1 MLSGI
6 AVVIAITL
14 IAGFVAYIGD
24 RVGHQVGRRRLTLF
38 GLRPKYTSTIVAVG
52 TGMLIALTVTVAAL
66 ISSQLV
72 RTAFFQLGSL
82 NSQISDLQAKAA
94 ALQSEV
100 ATTRE
105 GQLVLPAGQAISGVT
120 IFLSRQQSSNDQ
132 MHLITGFFEQTV
144 RLGNEQWTR
153 AGLKPFPQ
161 KATDPAIVA
170 KLRQELAIVNEKNA
184 NAPVM
189 LMAVAD
195 RNLFRGEEL
204 HFALQQW
211 VDIRL
216 AKRGEVLAS
225 IDVTGGQ
232 PANLQLA
239 ALTAL
244 REMAQRGMPRPF
256 LSVPY
261 VNLAEAKTLQAAL
274 LRDKGRYRVEVKAAT
289 DTYPRTGGVALE
301 FSLVPVKK

>member
-6 AVVIAITL
+6 LIVAVITL
-14 IAGFVAYIGD
+14 VAGFVAYIGD

-52 TGMLIALTVTVAAL
+52 TGMVIALTVTVAAL
-66 ISSQLV
+66 IGSQLV

-82 NSQISDLQAKAA
+82 NSQISALQAQATS
-94 ALQSEV
+94 LQNDV
-100 ATTRE
+100 TNLRNGT
-105 GQLVLPAGQAISGVT
+105 LVLPRGQAISGVT
-120 IFLSRQQSSNDQ
+120 IFLSRDQSSDEQ
-132 MHLITGFFEQTV
+132 LRLITRFFEQTV
-144 RLGNEQWTR
+144 RLGDEQWTP

-161 KATDPAIVA
+161 KVTDPAIVA

-184 NAPVM
+184 AAPVM

-195 RNLFRGEEL
+195 QNLFRGEEL
-204 HFALQQW
+204 HFALEQW

-225 IDVTGGQ
+225 LDVTGGQ

-239 ALTAL
+239 ALEAL
-244 REMAQRGMPRPF
+244 REMAKRGMPPPF

-261 VNLAEAKTLQAAL
+261 VNVDEAKSLQAAL
-274 LRDKGRYRVEVKAAT
+274 QRDKGHYRVQVKAAT

-301 FSLVPVKK
+301 FSLVPVRS